1 MYLLRFVMFLGVYIC
16 SHFYLVDVQVF
27 VYDYPSMSGYRQVE
41 WWWIAGLG
49 ATLNYKIQTQIC
61 ETTLRPT
68 ITLFQSAMGNAAS
81 LYNYVSGTGNEVVKA
96 IRLKRKGTN
105 EMAQ

>member
-1 MYLLRFVMFLGVYIC
+1 MYLSRFVMFPGGYIC
-16 SHFYLVDVQVF
+16 SHFYLVDVHFF
-27 VYDYPSMSGYRQVE
+27 VCDYPSMSGSGQAE
-41 WWWIAGLG
+41 WWWIVGLG

-68 ITLFQSAMGNAAS
+68 IPLFQSAMGNAAS
-81 LYNYVSGTGNEVVKA
+81 LYNYVSETGNKVVKA